1 MVKAIFF
8 DIDGTLVSF
17 KTHRMSEN
25 LKETLHK
32 LQANGVKLFISSGR
46 SRLEMNNLDG
56 FPFDGYVAM
65 NGAETTLGGEVID
78 SHPLPEAT
86 SLQVAE
92 IAEREKVS
100 CWVFADNVAG
110 INHASPQAMEIA
122 EMINLRPPCFLDLR
136 QVAENH
142 TVYEYTIFFDDEQ
155 ARRLL
160 YPVLK
165 NVSYTRWHPYF
176 LDIVAEGLS
185 KSYGAA
191 RILERIGVTRE
202 ECMAFGDGG
211 NDIPIIEYAGIG
223 VAMGNATDDVKA
235 AADYVT
241 DTVDE
246 DGIVTALQRFGVIR
260 ET

>member
-25 LKETLHK
+25 LKKTLHK

-46 SRLEMNNLDG
+46 ARLVMNNLDD
-56 FPFDGYVAM
+56 FPFDGYVEM
-65 NGAETTLGGEVID
+65 NGAKTTLGEEVID
-78 SHPLPEAT
+78 SHPLPKDI

-92 IAEREKVS
+92 VAERENVS
-100 CWVFADNVAG
+100 CWVFADTVAG
-110 INHASPQAMEIA
+110 INFSSPHAVEVAD
-122 EMINLRPPCFLDLR
+122 MINLHPTHFLDLSK
-136 QVAENH
+136 VAREH
-142 TVYEYTIFFDDEQ
+142 TVYEYTIFFDEEQ
-155 ARRLL
+155 ERRLL
-160 YPVLK
+160 HPVLK
-165 NVSYTRWHPYF
+165 NVGYTRWHPYF
-176 LDIVAEGLS
+176 VDIVPEGLS

-191 RILERIGVTRE
+191 RILEHIGVTRE

-235 AADYVT
+235 VADYVT

-246 DGIVTALQRFGVIR
+246 DGVVTALEHFAVL
-260 ET
+260 

>member
-25 LKETLHK
+25 LKKTLHK

-46 SRLEMNNLDG
+46 ARLVMNNLDD
-56 FPFDGYVAM
+56 FPFDGYVEM
-65 NGAETTLGGEVID
+65 NGAKTTLGEEVID
-78 SHPLPEAT
+78 SHPLPKDI

-92 IAEREKVS
+92 VAERENVS
-100 CWVFADNVAG
+100 CWVFADTVAG
-110 INHASPQAMEIA
+110 INFSSPHAVEVAD
-122 EMINLRPPCFLDLR
+122 MINLHPTHFLDLSK
-136 QVAENH
+136 VAREH
-142 TVYEYTIFFDDEQ
+142 TVYEYTIFFDEEQ
-155 ARRLL
+155 ERRLL
-160 YPVLK
+160 HPVLK
-165 NVSYTRWHPYF
+165 NVGYTRWHPYF
-176 LDIVAEGLS
+176 VDIVPEGLS

-235 AADYVT
+235 VADYVT

-246 DGIVTALQRFGVIR
+246 DGVVTALEHFAVL
-260 ET
+260 

>member
-1 MVKAIFF
+1 MIKAIFF

-25 LKETLHK
+25 LKERLHE
-32 LQANGVKLFISSGR
+32 LQAKGVKLFISSGR
-46 SRLEMNNLDG
+46 ARLVMNNLDG

-65 NGAETTLGGEVID
+65 NGAETTLDGEVID

-100 CWVFADNVAG
+100 CWV
-110 INHASPQAMEIA
+110 
-122 EMINLRPPCFLDLR
+122 INLRPPCFLDLQ

-176 LDIVAEGLS
+176 LDIVPEGLS

-246 DGIVTALQRFGVIR
+246 DGIVTALQHFGVL
-260 ET
+260 

>member
-17 KTHRMSEN
+17 KTHRMSDN
-25 LKETLHK
+25 LKEKLHE
-32 LQANGVKLFISSGR
+32 LQAKGVKLFISSGR
-46 SRLEMNNLDG
+46 ARLVMNNLDD
-56 FPFDGYVAM
+56 FPFDGYVEM
-65 NGAETTLGGEVID
+65 NGAKTTLGEEVID
-78 SHPLPEAT
+78 SHPLCEAT

-92 IAEREKVS
+92 LAERENVS

-110 INHASPQAMEIA
+110 INFSSPHAVEVAD
-122 EMINLRPPCFLDLR
+122 MINLHPAHFLNLS
-136 QVAENH
+136 QVAREH
-142 TVYEYTIFFDDEQ
+142 TVYEYTIFFDEDQ
-155 ARRLL
+155 AERML

-176 LDIVAEGLS
+176 LDIVPEGLS

-191 RILERIGVTRE
+191 RILERIGVKRE

-211 NDIPIIEYAGIG
+211 NDIPIIEYAGVG

-246 DGIVTALQRFGVIR
+246 DGVVTALEHFGVL
-260 ET
+260 